1 MRWSRLL
8 FRLARRAADVE
19 APASG
24 DPAKIARRAR
34 NKVVGRALARAGLF
48 RRLWK

>member
-1 MRWSRLL
+1 MRLSRLL
-8 FRLARRAADVE
+8 FRSARVSRDAE
-19 APASG
+19 AIESG
-24 DPAKIARRAR
+24 DPAKMARRAR